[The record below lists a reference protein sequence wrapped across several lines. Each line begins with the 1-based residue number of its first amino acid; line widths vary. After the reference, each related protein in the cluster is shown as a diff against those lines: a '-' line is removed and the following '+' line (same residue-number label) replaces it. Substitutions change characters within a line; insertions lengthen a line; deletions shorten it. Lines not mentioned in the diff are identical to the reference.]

1 MDANDLDFEG
11 TANKGGAASGSN
23 SNQGNQGGSQGTE
36 HLDGKG
42 GDNHGLE
49 GKDNNQGGQQGGQQG
64 SQGSDADSQQGGQN
78 QGGDQGDSG
87 FHDATQGNGG
97 QQGND
102 SSSSTGEL
110 KAGDNLDI
118 DGQTYTV
125 DDKGNIVD
133 AKGAI
138 FKEAKDVADWLKS
151 VNVDDGGK
159 SDGDE
164 NKLSVAAL
172 QEALGTEVNDKD
184 GKPVQYTDDAD
195 GIKAY
200 VNDVIELRSNEIRQA
215 AVNKVFA
222 DNPMLKQFSDYLIAN
237 NGSPIGFGQLPDRSK
252 VQLDKDNA
260 VQQEAIIRM
269 AAAEFGNKSVNDNYI
284 NYLKQTGGLYDE
296 ARAQLANLVEKDKKT
311 REDIARA
318 AEARRQQEDK
328 AQQDF
333 WTNVSNVINGRV
345 IGGYKLPE
353 SFVKEVNGTKL
364 TLTPSDF
371 YDYLTKPV
379 NNDENGNPLTGYQ
392 RDLNALSDED
402 AFNREMLDAW
412 LMFTGGT
419 YKDLINLAVNED
431 KVRTLKIKSKQQ
443 RAARTIKINTKRNT
457 KADINDIILQ

>member
-1 MDANDLDFEG
+1 MPELEIDFEG

-23 SNQGNQGGSQGTE
+23 GNQGNQGGSQGTE

-42 GDNHGLE
+42 DDNHGVE
-49 GKDNNQGGQQGGQQG
+49 GKDNNQGGQQG
-64 SQGSDADSQQGGQN
+64 SQGSDANGQQGGQGQDSS
-78 QGGDQGDSG
+78 QGASG
-87 FHDATQGNGG
+87 FHDATQQDGDGK
-97 QQGND
+97 QGND

-133 AKGAI
+133 SKGAI
-138 FKEAKDVADWLKS
+138 FKEAKDVAAWLKS
-151 VNVDDGGK
+151 VNVDDGTKEGEE
-159 SDGDE
+159 G
-164 NKLSVAAL
+164 NTLSVAAI

-184 GKPVQYTDDAD
+184 GKPVQYTDDAE
-195 GIKAY
+195 GVKAY
-200 VNDVIELRSNEIRQA
+200 VNDVIELKSNEIRQA
-215 AVNKVFA
+215 AINKLFA
-222 DNPMLKQFSDYLIAN
+222 DNPMLKQFSDYVVAN
-237 NGSPIGFGQLPDRSK
+237 NGSPVGFGQLPDRSK

-260 VQQEAIIRM
+260 MQQEAIIRM

-311 REDIARA
+311 RADIAA
-318 AEARRQQEDK
+318 AAQARREQEDK
-328 AQQDF
+328 AIQDY
-333 WTNVSNVINGRV
+333 WTNVNNVIQGRV

-371 YDYLTKPV
+371 FDYLNKPSYT
-379 NNDENGNPLTGYQ
+379 DENGNPLTGYQ
-392 RDLNALSDED
+392 HDLNALSDKD
-402 AFNREMLDAW
+402 ALEREMLDAW

-443 RAARTIKINTKRNT
+443 RAARTIKINTKQQKKT
-457 KADINDIILQ
+457 DMNDIILQ